1 MLPLRDTIRSSK
13 LPIVTWALIGVNALV
28 FLFEISLSPASLNQ
42 LVMTYG
48 LVPAH
53 LNLTHPAGLLLHPQS
68 LISFL
73 THMFLH
79 GGWFHLISNMWILF
93 IFGDN
98 VEDRMGRG
106 RYLLFYLVSGLV
118 AGLAQV
124 LIDPTS
130 STPAVGASGAIA
142 GVLGAY
148 LIMFPTARVLTLIPV
163 FFFPWFVEIPAIFY
177 LGFWFLSQLFSG
189 ISSLNLA
196 NQAMGG
202 VAWWA
207 HIGGFIF
214 GILFY
219 RLFVTRNRPIFPGGF
234 PDNYPDWRR

>member
-13 LPIVTWALIGVNALV
+13 FPLVTWVLIGLNTLV
-28 FLFEISLSPASLNQ
+28 FLFEISLSASSLNQ
-42 LVMTYG
+42 LVLTYG

-53 LNLTHPAGLLLHPQS
+53 LNLTHPASLLQDPQP
-68 LISFL
+68 LFSFL

-106 RYLLFYLVSGLV
+106 RFLIFYLASGLV

-124 LIDPTS
+124 LIDPAST
-130 STPAVGASGAIA
+130 TPAVGASGAIA

-148 LIMFPTARVLTLIPV
+148 FIMFPRARVLTLIPI

-189 ISSLNLA
+189 LSSLNLV
-196 NQAMGG
+196 NQAIGG

-214 GILFY
+214 GILFF
-219 RLFVTRNRPIFPGGF
+219 RLFIPRIRKNFPAQF
-234 PDNYPDWRR
+234 PDNFGGW

>member
-13 LPIVTWALIGVNALV
+13 FPIINWILIGINTLV
-28 FLFEISLSPASLNQ
+28 FLFEISLSSPALNQ
-42 LVMTYG
+42 TIMAFG

-53 LNLTHPAGLLLHPQS
+53 LNLTHPANLIINPLPLLS
-68 LISFL
+68 LF

-106 RYLLFYLVSGLV
+106 RYLLFYLIGGLV

-148 LIMFPTARVLTLIPV
+148 FIMFPRARILTLIPI
-163 FFFPWFVEIPAIFY
+163 FFFPWFVEIPAIYY

-189 ISSLNLA
+189 FSSLNLV
-196 NQAMGG
+196 NQAIGG

-207 HIGGFIF
+207 HIGGFIY

-219 RLFVTRNRPIFPGGF
+219 RFFVPHIRQLYSSQF
-234 PDNYPDWRR
+234 PDNYGNW

>member
-13 LPIVTWALIGVNALV
+13 FPFVTWILIGINALI
-28 FLFEISLSPASLNQ
+28 FLFELSLPERALDQ

-48 LVPAH
+48 LVPAN
-53 LNLTHPAGLLLHPQS
+53 LNLFQPTGVILHPQS
-68 LISFL
+68 LVSFF

-79 GGWFHLISNMWILF
+79 GGWFHLISNLWILF

-106 RYLLFYLVSGLV
+106 RYLLFYLMGGLI

-124 LIDPTS
+124 LIDPAS
-130 STPAVGASGAIA
+130 PTPAVGASGAIA
-142 GVLGAY
+142 GILGAY
-148 LIMFPTARVLTLIPV
+148 FMMFPRARVLTLIPI
-163 FFFPWFVEIPAIFY
+163 FFFPWFVEIPALFY

-189 ISSLNLA
+189 ISSLSLVDHTI
-196 NQAMGG
+196 GG

-207 HIGGFIF
+207 HIGGFLF
-214 GILFY
+214 GIMFY
-219 RLFVTRNRPIFPGGF
+219 RFFVPRVRQF
-234 PDNYPDWRR
+234 YPRQLTDDHNGW

>member
-1 MLPLRDTIRSSK
+1 MIPLRDTIRSSK
-13 LPIVTWALIGVNALV
+13 FPLVTWILIGLNTLI
-28 FLFEISLSPASLNQ
+28 FLYEISLPPSALDR

-48 LVPAH
+48 LVPAN
-53 LNLTHPAGLLLHPQS
+53 LNLFQPASLLHDSQS
-68 LISFL
+68 LLSLF
-73 THMFLH
+73 THTFLH

-106 RYLLFYLVSGLV
+106 RYILFYLSGGLI
-118 AGLAQV
+118 AGLTQV
-124 LIDPTS
+124 LIDPS
-130 STPAVGASGAIA
+130 SPTPAVGASGAIA
-142 GVLGAY
+142 GILGAY
-148 LIMFPTARVLTLIPV
+148 FIIFPRARVLTLIPI

-189 ISSLNLA
+189 ISSLNLIDHTI
-196 NQAMGG
+196 GG

-207 HIGGFIF
+207 HIGGFLF

-219 RLFVTRNRPIFPGGF
+219 RFFISRIRQIYPRRF
-234 PDNYPDWRR
+234 PDNFESW